1 MGSITIIL
9 RRPPYGSIDAAEAIR
24 HAMGGVVEEME
35 TYLVLV
41 DGGVNAAR
49 RGQEMASTDY
59 ASIEEGVRD
68 CIDMGVT
75 VSADKESLTLFGMEP
90 KDIIDGVAILN
101 SSEIAAIVKSADTTM
116 IF

>member
-1 MGSITIIL
+1 MGSIIIIL
-9 RRPPYGSIDAAEAIR
+9 RRPPYGSVDAAEAIR

-35 TYLVLV
+35 TRLILV

-49 RGQEMASTDY
+49 RGQETASTGY
-59 ASIEEGVRD
+59 VSLEEGVRD

-75 VSADKESLTLFGMEP
+75 VSADKESLTVIGMEP
-90 KDIIDGVAILN
+90 KDIIDRVTILN
-101 SSEIAAIVKSADTTM
+101 GPEIAAILKSADTTM